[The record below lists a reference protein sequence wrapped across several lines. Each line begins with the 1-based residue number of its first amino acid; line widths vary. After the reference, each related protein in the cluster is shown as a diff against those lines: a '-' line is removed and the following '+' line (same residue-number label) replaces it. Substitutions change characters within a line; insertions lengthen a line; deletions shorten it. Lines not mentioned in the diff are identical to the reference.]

1 MNKDVIYI
9 DVDDDVTAII
19 GKIKTAK
26 EKIVAL
32 VPPKRAGTL
41 QSAVNLRL
49 LDRMAKTSKKK
60 LVLITNNAALIA
72 LAANAAIPVAKNLHT
87 KPELVPVADASVD
100 ESEEIIDGADIPVGE
115 HAKTVPVKD
124 TSTEQARSAAIA
136 SIDIESEDGGASAKK
151 ANVKKQKTKI
161 PNFDSFRKKLFAA
174 IALGLGIIALLV
186 WMFVFAPAATII
198 VTARTTPAPLSTVVT
213 LAVDGQTNVE
223 ESTLAAIIKEDV
235 REETIDFQATGRRD
249 VGERATGTV
258 EFSTNSISALGTT
271 IPAGTQLTSGS
282 GATFT
287 TNASVTMTFDNY
299 TGAEVGITAVNRGT
313 NANGASGSMSGAPS
327 NIDSEIVGTTAGGTS
342 EIVTVVSEDDI
353 ERARGDLIGRS
364 TDEIREELIAS
375 FDDQTKPIPESF
387 AIERGEISSVP
398 AENAEV
404 GSDGQATLTIET
416 TYRMYGVNSEDLER
430 FLKESLEAQLV
441 GENQQIYNTGF
452 DTAALSSFRADD
464 DGVTASLTATGQAGP
479 RIDEAEI
486 KKQVQGKIFGEVQE
500 DLQAIEGVQEV
511 DVQFSYFWVRT
522 VPNNPDRIEIEFQLQ
537 DA

>member
-19 GKIKTAK
+19 GKIKTAN

-60 LVLITNNAALIA
+60 LVLITSNAALIA

-115 HAKTVPVKD
+115 HAKTVKVKD
-124 TSTEQARSAAIA
+124 GSTEQARSAAIE
-136 SIDIESEDGGASAKK
+136 SINIESEDGVASTKKTGA
-151 ANVKKQKTKI
+151 KKQKTKI

-174 IALGLGIIALLV
+174 SALGLGIIALLV

-213 LAVDGQTNVE
+213 LAVDGQTSVE
-223 ESTLAAIIKEDV
+223 DSTLAAIIKEDT
-235 REETIDFQATGRRD
+235 REETIDFQATGRRN

-282 GATFT
+282 GAAFT
-287 TNASVTMTFDNY
+287 TNESVTMTFDNY
-299 TGAEVGITAVNRGT
+299 TGVEVGITAVNRGT

-327 NIDSEIVGTTAGGTS
+327 SIDSEIVGSTAGGTS
-342 EIVTVVSEDDI
+342 DIVTVVSEDDI

-364 TDEIREELIAS
+364 TDEIREELVAS
-375 FDDQTKPIPESF
+375 FDDQTKPIAESF
-387 AIERGEISSVP
+387 AIERGTVSSVP

-416 TYRMYGVNSEDLER
+416 TYRMYGVNSEDLEQ
-430 FLKESLEAQLV
+430 FLTESLEAQLV

-452 DTAALSSFRADD
+452 DNAALSSFRSDD
-464 DGVTASLTATGQAGP
+464 DGMTASLTATGQAGP

-486 KKQVQGKIFGEVQE
+486 KEQVQGKIFGEVQQ